1 MKLSIEAV
9 TFTYPT
15 GVQALKGIHLEIG
28 TGEAIALVGENGAGK
43 TTLVKHLN
51 GLLKPD
57 TGRVL
62 VGDWDTREYSTARLA
77 QRVGYVFQ
85 NPDDQLFERTVW
97 GEIAFGPRNL
107 GLSNSE
113 VEQRVNTALEQV
125 ALTAQAEYHPYD
137 LHVSQRKLVAIA
149 ATLAMETPVVIL
161 DEPTTG
167 QDAVG
172 ISQIGTII
180 DSFQGAGCTVINV
193 SHDLDFCA
201 EHFDRMV
208 VMSDGIILADG
219 PTPEILLQC
228 ELLRQAAVEPPQL
241 VRLALAL
248 GYDQAPRTPTE
259 FVTAYMHSKGTNW
272 E

>member
-9 TFTYPT
+9 SFTYPT
-15 GVQALKGIHLEIG
+15 GVQALRGIHLEIE
-28 TGEAIALVGENGAGK
+28 TGEVIALVGENGAGK

-85 NPDDQLFERTVW
+85 NPDDQLFERTVF

-107 GLSNSE
+107 DLSNSE
-113 VEQRVNTALEQV
+113 VEQRVNTALELV
-125 ALTAQAEYHPYD
+125 ALTEQADRHPYD
-137 LHVSQRKLVAIA
+137 LHASQRRLVAIA
-149 ATLAMETPVVIL
+149 ATLAMDTPIVIL

-167 QDAVG
+167 QDADG
-172 ISQIGTII
+172 LAQIGAIMNSLRAT
-180 DSFQGAGCTVINV
+180 GCTVITV

-201 EHFDRMV
+201 EHFDRMI
-208 VMSDGIILADG
+208 VMSNGLILADG

-228 ELLRQAAVEPPQL
+228 ELLRQAAIEPPQL

-248 GYDQAPRTPTE
+248 GYNQAPRTPDE
-259 FVTAYMHSKGTNW
+259 FVTAYALSKTTKF